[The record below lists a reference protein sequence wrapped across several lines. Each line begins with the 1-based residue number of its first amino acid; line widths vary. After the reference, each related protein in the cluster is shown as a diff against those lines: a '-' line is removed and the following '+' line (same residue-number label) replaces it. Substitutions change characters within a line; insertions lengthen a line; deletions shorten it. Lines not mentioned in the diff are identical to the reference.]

1 MCAVRVRRLPGF
13 RFETQAPPLPE
24 VLPRMDIAVFV
35 GFAAAGP
42 LQIPV
47 AIESEAQF
55 QAIFGDDAPLAWD
68 LERGEQLYAYLG
80 PAVRAFFGNK
90 GQRCWV
96 IRVAKQSRNN
106 QKDLNFARY
115 NYFPISALARAEFD
129 KEGNLLRIRPAFARA
144 RAEGSWS
151 DSTQV
156 GAALLARPAQIVEP
170 IERDGST
177 YRLWT
182 KRSPGDEFSK
192 GELLQLD
199 FEDHRSVFLAV
210 TDINSTVTG
219 SPPGPTSSSQL
230 VELKSTRAIW
240 LKRVT
245 VADAPPWLTKF
256 AVHAFTKQATTSN
269 PFPDLSIEWFSKAYL
284 AEFEQGSPSETVT
297 VKLLNCASSD
307 APSAGAIVRISL
319 PTVAMDRWW
328 MTVENVSLAGDGNQ
342 VVLTGRAFQRIAP
355 PASLPA
361 SVPACQRLNFELA
374 VRKEDEYAVSLSD
387 LGFDAAHER
396 FWGTLPTDEEIYR
409 ETDASDSTSP
419 STILWSQTGDLFR
432 FPLAGIVPQ
441 DDTTEMYFPLSMP
454 PLAENYLGPIKLNGS
469 ALERDG
475 LAKFDE
481 KLFLDPELIETRTSD
496 LAAQAEYLM
505 YLSPEPR
512 RLSGMHAA
520 FPLEEATLIA
530 VPDAIHRPWTS
541 VKADTLPQ
549 PSPSSPPERPEW
561 WHFLNCDAPIQPV
574 KPALDDCDSASP
586 PDSAIKRVHE
596 PAWGNFLDC
605 SIEVIDS
612 PLLAASTNISE
623 DGTFRLSWTT
633 APPIDGAFVLEESG
647 APDFLNAETIYSG
660 RATSFTL
667 YGRKP
672 GDYFYRVRA
681 FAGGQSSD
689 WSNGVVV
696 RVGEAVRWVIEALGD
711 ASPPQAF
718 MSDALLAV
726 QRSLLRMCAARGDLV
741 GLLSLPVHYR
751 EDAAIAHVELLKS
764 SVVSPTSRVSAL
776 NSGETND
783 LTYGAIF
790 HPWLIEREQDDA
802 DRLTHMPPCGAV
814 AGLFADRALNRG
826 AWIAPAN
833 QPMRGVMALEPPI
846 NPARR
851 LDLQEARIN
860 LVRQEPRGFLVL
872 DAETLSDD
880 PDLVQMN
887 VRRLLILL
895 RRQALRLGATYVF
908 EPNSPAFRRAVDH
921 GFTQMLDGMFE
932 RGAFAGATPA
942 TAYQVVTDDS
952 LNTPQSVDQGRF
964 IVELKVAP
972 SLPMTFLTIRLI
984 QTSDRSLAQEVR

>member
-1 MCAVRVRRLPGF
+1 MCAARVRRLPGF

-96 IRVAKQSRNN
+96 IRVAKQSPNDA
-106 QKDLNFARY
+106 KDLNFARY

-129 KEGNLLRIRPAFARA
+129 EDGNLLRVMPAFARA
-144 RAEGSWS
+144 RSEGSWS
-151 DSTQV
+151 DSVQA
-156 GAALLARPAQIVEP
+156 GAAVLARPAQIAGP
-170 IERDGST
+170 IGRDGST
-177 YRLWT
+177 YRLWI

-199 FEDHRSVFLAV
+199 FGDDRIAFLAV
-210 TDINSTVTG
+210 SDSNSAET
-219 SPPGPTSSSQL
+219 SPPVSPPSSAQL
-230 VELKSTRAIW
+230 VELKSTKAIW

-256 AVHAFTKQATTSN
+256 AVRTFTKQANTSN
-269 PFPDLSIEWFSKAYL
+269 SFPDLSINWFGKAYL
-284 AEFEQGSPSETVT
+284 GEFEQESPSGAVT
-297 VKLLNCASSD
+297 VKVNCAPTD
-307 APSAGAIVRISL
+307 APSAGAIVRLSL
-319 PTVAMDRWW
+319 PTVTMDRWW

-342 VVLTGRAFQRIAP
+342 VVLTGRAFQQIAP

-361 SVPACQRLNFELA
+361 STPTGQRLNFEIA
-374 VRKEDEYAVSLSD
+374 VRKNDEFAVSLSD
-387 LGFDAAHER
+387 LGFEAAHER
-396 FWGTLPTDEEIYR
+396 FWGNLPTDEDIYR
-409 ETDASDSTSP
+409 ETDSSDTTSP
-419 STILWSQTGDLFR
+419 STILWSQVGDLFR
-432 FPLAGIVPQ
+432 FPLAGVPPE
-441 DDTTEMYFPLSMP
+441 DNTTEMYFPLSMP
-454 PLAENYLGPIKLNGS
+454 LLAENYLGPTRLNGS
-469 ALERDG
+469 TLERDG
-475 LAKFDE
+475 LAEFDE
-481 KLFLDPELIETRTSD
+481 ELFLDPELIETQTSD
-496 LAAQAEYLM
+496 LAGQAEYLM
-505 YLSPEPR
+505 YLSPQPR
-512 RLSGMHAA
+512 LLAGMHAA
-520 FPLEEATLIA
+520 FPVEEATLIA
-530 VPDAIHRPWTS
+530 VPDAIHRAWTS
-541 VKADTLPQ
+541 VTVDPLPQ
-549 PSPSSPPERPEW
+549 PAPSLPLQRPEW
-561 WHFLNCDAPIQPV
+561 WPFLDCNAPALPA
-574 KPALDDCDSASP
+574 KPALDDCEPASP
-586 PDSAIKRVHE
+586 PASAIKQVHE

-605 SIEVIDS
+605 SIEVIEA
-612 PLLAASTNISE
+612 PLLSASTNISE
-623 DGTFRLSWTT
+623 DGTFTLSWIIS
-633 APPIDGAFVLEESG
+633 PPIDGAFVLEESG
-647 APDFLNAETIYSG
+647 ASDFINAETIYSG

-667 YGRKP
+667 YGRKA
-672 GDYFYRVRA
+672 GDYFYRVRVC
-681 FAGGQSSD
+681 AGGQSSD
-689 WSNGVVV
+689 WSNGVAV
-696 RVGEAVRWVIEALGD
+696 RVGEAVRWVIEDQGE
-711 ASPPQAF
+711 ASPPEDF
-718 MSDALLAV
+718 TSEVLLAV

-741 GLLSLPVHYR
+741 CLLSLPVNYR

-764 SVVSPTSRVSAL
+764 SVLSSTSRVSPL
-776 NSGETND
+776 TSGEMND

-790 HPWLIEREQDDA
+790 HPWLIEREQDEA

-814 AGLFADRALNRG
+814 AGLFADRALSRG

-833 QPMRGVMALEPPI
+833 QPMRAVVALEPPI

-851 LDLQEARIN
+851 FDLQEARIN

-908 EPNSPAFRRAVDH
+908 EPNSPAFRRAVDR
-921 GFTQMLDGMFE
+921 GFTQMLDSMFE

-952 LNTPQSVDQGRF
+952 LNTPQSVDQGQF

-984 QTSDRSLAQEVR
+984 QTSDRSLAQEVG